1 MYKKVTRHLFLNLRR
16 GLCYSFFMKD
26 GFIKVAVVSPSLK
39 VGNTEYN
46 SNQIIKHI
54 HQAGENKVKILVFPE
69 MSITGYT
76 LADLFFQQS
85 LLSGAEKALDK
96 IVESTSSYDTLV
108 FVGYPLKWLGK
119 LYNTAAVI
127 QKGKVL
133 AFVAK
138 KNLPT
143 YGEFYETRWF
153 TPCPEEN
160 VSVVTKWGEVVL
172 GNRIIFDCTFPT
184 SLRVAAE
191 ICEDLWVADPP
202 STHHSLAGATV
213 IVNLSASD
221 EVVGKDE
228 YRRGLVSSQSART
241 LSAYL
246 YSDAS
251 EGEST
256 TDMVFTGSDIIAEDG
271 VILLSCAFSSGELI
285 ETEVDT
291 DKLESERAKRNTFSV
306 DDSLYTHIPFSLEEE
321 KTTLTRFVDP
331 HPFVPSSDDSCKKRC
346 SKVLMLQALGLKRRL
361 EHTGVR
367 KCVIGLSGGLDST
380 LALLVAVKAFDMASI
395 DRKNIKAITMPC
407 FGTTDRT
414 RSNAEKLSEALGTDF
429 ITVNITESVLSHFKD
444 IGQSS
449 DDYSITYENSQ
460 ARERTQVLMDWANK
474 EGALV
479 IGTGDLSELA
489 LGWATYNGD
498 HMSMYGVNA
507 GVPKTLVRSL
517 VGYYR
522 DNECTAGCASVLSD
536 ILLTPVSPE
545 LIPGHEGKIDQV
557 TEDIVGPY
565 ELHDFFLYSIV
576 RCSYSVSK
584 TFRLAQYAFI
594 DEYSIDVIYKWFK
607 TFIHRF
613 FSQQFKR
620 SCLPDGPKVGAVTL
634 SPRSDWRM
642 PSDADSAVLLEELEA
657 AYRKEKDNK

>member
-1 MYKKVTRHLFLNLRR
+1 
-16 GLCYSFFMKD
+16 MKD
-26 GFIKVAVVSPSLK
+26 GFIKVAAVSPSLK

-46 SNQIIKHI
+46 SNEIIKHI
-54 HQAGENKVKILVFPE
+54 QHAGERKVKVLVFPE
-69 MSITGYT
+69 MGITGYT
-76 LADLFFQQS
+76 SSDLFFQRS
-85 LLSGAEKALDK
+85 LLFAAETALDK
-96 IVESTSSYDTLV
+96 IVESTAIYDTLV
-108 FVGYPLKWLGK
+108 FVGYPLEHLGK

-127 QKGKVL
+127 QRGKVL
-133 AFVAK
+133 AFIAK

-160 VSVVTKWGEVVL
+160 VSVNTKWGEVVL
-172 GNRIIFDCTFPT
+172 GNRIIFDCTFPS

-202 STHHSLAGATV
+202 STHHALAGATV

-221 EVVGKDE
+221 EIVGKEE
-228 YRRGLVSSQSART
+228 YRKELVSSQSART
-241 LSAYL
+241 LSAYI
-246 YSDAS
+246 YCDAS

-271 VILLSCAFSSGELI
+271 LILSSRTFSSGELI

-291 DKLESERAKRNTFSV
+291 DKLESERAKRNTFIV
-306 DDSLYTHIPFSLEEE
+306 DDSRYTHIQFSLEEE
-321 KTTLTRFVDP
+321 ETTLTRFVDP
-331 HPFVPSSDDSCKKRC
+331 HPFVPMNDDSCKKRC
-346 SKVLMLQALGLKRRL
+346 EKVLMLQALGLKRRL
-361 EHTGVR
+361 EHTGSR

-380 LALLVAVKAFDMASI
+380 LALLVAVKAFDMASLE
-395 DRKNIKAITMPC
+395 RKNIKAITMPC
-407 FGTTDRT
+407 FGTTKRT
-414 RSNAEKLSEALGTDF
+414 KSNAEKLADALSADF
-429 ITVNITESVLSHFKD
+429 ITVDITESVLSHFKD

-474 EGALV
+474 ENALV

-498 HMSMYGVNA
+498 HMSMYGVNT

-522 DNECTAGCASVLSD
+522 DNECTPGCAAVLGD

-545 LIPGHEGKIDQV
+545 LIPGRNGEIDQV

-565 ELHDFFLYSIV
+565 ELHDFFLYCIM
-576 RCSYSVSK
+576 RCSYSVTK
-584 TFRLAQYAFI
+584 TFRLATYAFK
-594 DEYSIDVIYKWFK
+594 DTYDRETIYKWLR
-607 TFIHRF
+607 TFIKRF

-642 PSDADSAVLLEELEA
+642 PSDADSSVFLLELEK
-657 AYRKEKDNK
+657 AYGKEKDN

>member
-1 MYKKVTRHLFLNLRR
+1 
-16 GLCYSFFMKD
+16 MKD
-26 GFIKVAVVSPSLK
+26 GFIKVAAVSPSLK

-46 SNQIIKHI
+46 SNEIIKHI
-54 HQAGENKVKILVFPE
+54 QHAGERKVKVLVFPE
-69 MSITGYT
+69 MGITGYT
-76 LADLFFQQS
+76 SSDLFFQRS
-85 LLSGAEKALDK
+85 LLFAAETALDK
-96 IVESTSSYDTLV
+96 IVESTAICDTLV
-108 FVGYPLKWLGK
+108 FVGYPLEHLGK

-127 QKGKVL
+127 QRGKVL
-133 AFVAK
+133 AFIAK

-160 VSVVTKWGEVVL
+160 VSVNTKWGEVVL
-172 GNRIIFDCTFPT
+172 GNRIIFDCTFPS

-202 STHHSLAGATV
+202 STHHALAGATV

-221 EVVGKDE
+221 EIVGKEE
-228 YRRGLVSSQSART
+228 YRKELVSSQSART
-241 LSAYL
+241 LSAYI
-246 YSDAS
+246 YCDAS

-271 VILLSCAFSSGELI
+271 LILSSRTFSSGELI

-291 DKLESERAKRNTFSV
+291 DKLESERAKRNTFIV
-306 DDSLYTHIPFSLEEE
+306 DDSRYTHIQFSLEEE
-321 KTTLTRFVDP
+321 ETTLTRFVDP
-331 HPFVPSSDDSCKKRC
+331 HPFVPMNDDSCKKRC
-346 SKVLMLQALGLKRRL
+346 EKVLMLQALGLKRRL
-361 EHTGVR
+361 EHTGSK

-380 LALLVAVKAFDMASI
+380 LALLVAVKAFDMASLE
-395 DRKNIKAITMPC
+395 RKNIKAITMPC
-407 FGTTDRT
+407 FGTTKRT
-414 RSNAEKLSEALGTDF
+414 KSNAEKLADALSADF
-429 ITVNITESVLSHFKD
+429 ITVDITESVLSHFKD

-474 EGALV
+474 ENALV

-498 HMSMYGVNA
+498 HMSMYGVNT

-522 DNECTAGCASVLSD
+522 DNECTPGCAAVLGD

-545 LIPGHEGKIDQV
+545 LIPGRNGEIDQV

-565 ELHDFFLYSIV
+565 ELHDFFLYSIM
-576 RCSYSVSK
+576 RCSYSVTK
-584 TFRLAQYAFI
+584 TFRLATYAFK
-594 DEYSIDVIYKWFK
+594 DTYDRETIYKWLR
-607 TFIHRF
+607 TFIKRF

-642 PSDADSAVLLEELEA
+642 PSDADSSVFLLELEK
-657 AYRKEKDNK
+657 AYGKEKDN

>member
-1 MYKKVTRHLFLNLRR
+1 
-16 GLCYSFFMKD
+16 MKD
-26 GFIKVAVVSPSLK
+26 GFIKVAAVSPSLK
-39 VGNTEYN
+39 VANTEYN
-46 SNQIIKHI
+46 SKEIIKYI
-54 HQAGENKVKILVFPE
+54 KEAGEKKVKVLVFPE
-69 MSITGYT
+69 MGITGYT
-76 LADLFFQQS
+76 SADLFFQS
-85 LLSGAEKALDK
+85 TLLDASDKALEE
-96 IVESTSSYDTLV
+96 IVESTKNLDTLI
-108 FVGYPLKWLGK
+108 FVGYPLKHLGK

-138 KNLPT
+138 KNLPS

-160 VSVVTKWGEVVL
+160 VSVNTKWGEVKL
-172 GNRIIFDCTFPT
+172 GRRIIFDCAFPS
-184 SLRVAAE
+184 SLRVGAE

-202 STHHSLAGATV
+202 STHLALAGATL

-228 YRRGLVSSQSART
+228 YRKQLVASQSART
-241 LSAYL
+241 LSAYI

-271 VILLSCAFSSGELI
+271 IILSERTFSSGELI
-285 ETEVDT
+285 VTEVDT
-291 DKLESERAKRNTFSV
+291 NKLESEREKRNTFQFE
-306 DDSLYTHIPFSLEEE
+306 DDGYLHIPFSLDVEE
-321 KTTLTRFVDP
+321 TLLTRFVDP
-331 HPFVPSSDDSCKKRC
+331 HPFVPANDDSCKKRC
-346 SKVLMLQALGLKRRL
+346 EKVLTLQALGLKRRL
-361 EHTGVR
+361 GHTGCG

-380 LALLVAVKAFDMASI
+380 LALLVAVKAFDAASL

-407 FGTTDRT
+407 FGTTART
-414 RSNAEKLSEALGTDF
+414 KSNAEKLAEALGVDF
-429 ITVNITESVLSHFKD
+429 ITVDITESVLTHFRD

-449 DDYSITYENSQ
+449 DDYSVTYENSQ

-474 EGALV
+474 VGAIV

-498 HMSMYGVNA
+498 HMSMYAVNA

-517 VGYYR
+517 VGYYK
-522 DNECTAGCASVLSD
+522 DNECTPECASVLSD

-545 LIPGHEGKIDQV
+545 LIPGHDGKIDQV

-565 ELHDFFLYSIV
+565 ELHDFFLYSIM
-576 RCSYSVSK
+576 RCSYSVEK
-584 TFRLAQYAFI
+584 TFRLAGYAFKGTY
-594 DEYSIDVIYKWFK
+594 DRDTIYKWLR
-607 TFIHRF
+607 TFIKRF

-642 PSDADSAVLLEELEA
+642 PSDADPSVFLLELER
-657 AYRKEKDNK
+657 AYNEEKR